1 MHRLL
6 KLPLAIVLALCTLP
20 AWGNDQS
27 ISDPIAQ
34 RWAGLF
40 PDPDLRTQSKQP
52 TPSLYQTSLT
62 VTSFTPPTT
71 SPRLR
76 DLAPETNQART
87 QGFLSST
94 TWLNGAFVTETEVAQ
109 NQGGAGWLQSRIPG
123 DTSGDASQRMI
134 RLSLTGTAGSVR
146 YGVLSRS
153 AGQAFLQVPD
163 QTRREVWGE
172 WTSDWTSFRS
182 AFGQQW
188 NNVIEDSTRP
198 RLEQTYG
205 KLGVAWKRPVWPEI
219 TLTYAHTSLNS
230 TLEPLGIDPQR
241 NHSHSL
247 ESALA
252 YNGMGWNARLASTYI
267 LGNDLLRG
275 GAEYT
280 VRMQTFIATFHP
292 LDTLTISPTIGY
304 RDEVRDW
311 SGARIHSPSAS
322 VALQYSQSPKIL
334 ISAMGNYAGIRS
346 SDGLID
352 TVHMGGRGRLA
363 WDIQRS
369 QGWTTRISLEA
380 GYNRMTHRST
390 SAAGTED
397 ISGLLRV
404 VLATL

>member
-134 RLSLTGTAGSVR
+134 RLGLTGTAGGSVMEYCLDPPGR
-146 YGVLSRS
+146 HSYKYRTRHGVRCGENGHP
-153 AGQAFLQVPD
+153 AG
-163 QTRREVWGE
+163 
-172 WTSDWTSFRS
+172 
-182 AFGQQW
+182 
-188 NNVIEDSTRP
+188 
-198 RLEQTYG
+198 
-205 KLGVAWKRPVWPEI
+205 
-219 TLTYAHTSLNS
+219 
-230 TLEPLGIDPQR
+230 
-241 NHSHSL
+241 
-247 ESALA
+247 
-252 YNGMGWNARLASTYI
+252 
-267 LGNDLLRG
+267 LR
-275 GAEYT
+275 
-280 VRMQTFIATFHP
+280 F
-292 LDTLTISPTIGY
+292 
-304 RDEVRDW
+304 
-311 SGARIHSPSAS
+311 GARS
-322 VALQYSQSPKIL
+322 
-334 ISAMGNYAGIRS
+334 GNNGI
-346 SDGLID
+346 I
-352 TVHMGGRGRLA
+352 
-363 WDIQRS
+363 
-369 QGWTTRISLEA
+369 
-380 GYNRMTHRST
+380 
-390 SAAGTED
+390 
-397 ISGLLRV
+397 
-404 VLATL
+404 